1 MSLCGGLVFFAPVAL
16 LVRTQAGISETQFFL
31 LQALLSGIIA
41 LGELPTGHLTDRM
54 GYRRSLILAQL
65 LLLAARGLLLAAFLL
80 RSLPLFVAE
89 AVVEGISA
97 CLSSG
102 TASVY
107 LYALYGE
114 SDYLP
119 KAAHAANF
127 GTAGFLLSTAAYALL
142 YRYFGL
148 TGLLAATVL
157 AGATGDRVPL
167 CLLPAGRPGDRLVLC
182 PVRRA
187 AAPGCAGVHAE
198 QPENHRISLHNDQR
212 PVPANTRRYGPSAF
226 KPHISNRKMLHFFGT
241 DGIKE
246 GELWQRRR
254 RYVTRFGTQ
263 CIPARRHGA
272 DPAVA
277 AAKGR
282 YVRLPAG
289 AGDGTAQR
297 RTAENP
303 GGLPVPGAVPAAGA
317 GTDLRPPGAGGQA
330 NDPRILPPGA
340 RRRSP
345 AGGNDPG
352 I

>member
-1 MSLCGGLVFFAPVAL
+1 MDAYDGMSLCGGLVFFAPVAL
-16 LVRTQAGISETQFFL
+16 LVRPQAGISETQFFL

-102 TASVY
+102 TASAY

-167 CLLPAGRPGDRLVLC
+167 CLLPAGRPGERLVLC

-212 PVPANTRRYGPSAF
+212 PVPATTRRYGPSAIMTH
-226 KPHISNRKMLHFFGT
+226 KSKKK
-241 DGIKE
+241 IKQ
-246 GELWQRRR
+246 L
-254 RYVTRFGTQ
+254 
-263 CIPARRHGA
+263 
-272 DPAVA
+272 
-277 AAKGR
+277 
-282 YVRLPAG
+282 
-289 AGDGTAQR
+289 
-297 RTAENP
+297 
-303 GGLPVPGAVPAAGA
+303 
-317 GTDLRPPGAGGQA
+317 
-330 NDPRILPPGA
+330 
-340 RRRSP
+340 
-345 AGGNDPG
+345 
-352 I
+352 